1 MVFVKLGNNIEP
13 VLANF
18 CCQFDTAGKREQLC
32 GVSSCLSFS
41 FPWVTGTGSILSDSC
56 VWCFP
61 LWAISLA
68 PRIGSL
74 NVFTNPFVAGR
85 DRALRWNKSVL
96 GVLHIFL
103 MQEATLGLPFPLI
116 TFHLSYIGIHSCVCV
131 PFTLTVKYHQ
141 RCEISQP
148 PPPTTYFANVDSSRF
163 LG

>member
-1 MVFVKLGNNIEP
+1 MWRQFLPFFQLSMSYRDRIHTVRLLCL
-13 VLANF
+13 VLPPLSHLS
-18 CCQFDTAGKREQLC
+18 G
-32 GVSSCLSFS
+32 SSL
-41 FPWVTGTGSILSDSC
+41 
-56 VWCFP
+56 
-61 LWAISLA
+61 
-68 PRIGSL
+68 GSL